1 MGSLSFIIYTGLNYE
16 KIKTY
21 HGNKKYRDLES
32 FSKNHDLMKNILDE
46 NFVKEV
52 KNKHTIK
59 ALNRNNA
66 GSLLVENTIWKDLE
80 VYAIRDPS
88 DLKN

>member
-1 MGSLSFIIYTGLNYE
+1 
-16 KIKTY
+16 
-21 HGNKKYRDLES
+21 
-32 FSKNHDLMKNILDE
+32 MKNILDE